1 MQFEVKHFLS
11 VHAFRHLR
19 EMFLNERRYFAALGF
34 GFFAAN
40 RSIFLRRAAR
50 FRMLSLPRLCPIE
63 FCFAC
68 HFTSSAVVGASF
80 NKINLNN
87 FSKPAVEA
95 VVFSATAS
103 LNSLIVESHP
113 VDPVTALQVQIHEDL
128 RAQHPEWVEPNGES
142 PMCDFYE
149 ARLAQLLEGY
159 AVTGSDE
166 SAAAVHRALQE
177 EAEVNHLSAA

>member
-11 VHAFRHLR
+11 VSAFRHLS
-19 EMFLNERRYFAALGF
+19 EMFLSERRYFAALCF

-40 RSIFLRRAAR
+40 RSAFLRRAAR

-68 HFTSSAVVGASF
+68 EFTSSAVAGASS
-80 NKINLNN
+80 NEINLNN
-87 FSKPAVEA
+87 FPKPVVES
-95 VVFSATAS
+95 VVFSATAY
-103 LNSLIVESHP
+103 LNSPVTESHP
-113 VDPVTALQVQIHEDL
+113 VDPVTALQLQIHEDL
-128 RAQHPEWVEPNGES
+128 RAQHPEWVEANGES
-142 PMCDFYE
+142 PICDFYE

-159 AVTGSDE
+159 ALTGSDE

-177 EAEVNHLSAA
+177 AVDVNHLSAA